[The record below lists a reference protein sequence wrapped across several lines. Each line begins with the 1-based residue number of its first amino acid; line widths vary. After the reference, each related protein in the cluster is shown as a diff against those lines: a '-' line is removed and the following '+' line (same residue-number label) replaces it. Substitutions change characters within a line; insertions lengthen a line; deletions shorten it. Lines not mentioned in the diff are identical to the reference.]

1 MLGDILKQS
10 TREKLKK
17 SLINSIGAVLDG
29 KIEYAASEWFRMG
42 VFSEQDYLE
51 IKDAL
56 ERKATVEGE
65 VQTNG

>member
-10 TREKLKK
+10 TREKLKN

-51 IKDAL
+51 IKDYL
-56 ERKATVEGE
+56 ERKEPAEGE
-65 VQTNG
+65 V